1 MKNSSTFLVPA
12 LAGAV
17 FVLLGLGC
25 WYMGPNKHAVMLQ
38 YENSR
43 TLQVENSHH
52 RVVTSRFNEIKSHKP
67 SLGNCEKC
75 QKPLRT
81 VHGKFGDF
89 VGCSGYPACKYI
101 QRQKASFFCP
111 ECRGAIEKRVW
122 SGGILWGCCNYPNC
136 RYAIF
141 SDIEDKPCTKCNAS
155 LYLLKTIDV
164 DGKIVLSCPNGKCA

>member
-12 LAGAV
+12 IVGTLFA
-17 FVLLGLGC
+17 LLGLGC

-38 YENSR
+38 YGQLAEQQSELDDHNAS
-43 TLQVENSHH
+43 TKNY
-52 RVVTSRFNEIKSHKP
+52 
-67 SLGNCEKC
+67 LGNCEKC

-101 QRQKASFFCP
+101 KREKASFACP
-111 ECRGAIEKRVW
+111 QCKGAIEKRVW
-122 SGGILWGCCNYPNC
+122 SGGTLWGCSNYPNC

-141 SDIEDKPCTKCNAS
+141 SDIQDTPCTKCNSS
-155 LYLLKTIDV
+155 LYLIKTVDA
-164 DGKIVLSCPNGKCA
+164 DGKIILTCPYKECI